1 MNAIYPGTFDPVTNG
16 HVDIAERS
24 AKIFNHLI
32 IAVIKSP
39 NKKTLFDCDERI
51 EMIIESINHIK
62 NVKVMEYSGLT
73 VNFAKKTNSE
83 VIVRGL
89 RITSDFEYES
99 EMALVNRRMEKS
111 IETVCLFSSLE
122 NQILSSSRVKE
133 IASLGANISTLV
145 PKNVCIPLL
154 TKLKND
160 NYK

>member
-24 AKIFNHLI
+24 AKIFNQLI

-39 NKKTLFDCDERI
+39 NKKTLFNCDERI
-51 EMIIESINHIK
+51 EMITKSINHIK
-62 NVKVMEYSGLT
+62 NVKVMKYSGLT

-154 TKLKND
+154 TKLKNHD
-160 NYK
+160 YK

>member
-1 MNAIYPGTFDPVTNG
+1 MHGI
-16 HVDIAERS
+16 
-24 AKIFNHLI
+24 
-32 IAVIKSP
+32 
-39 NKKTLFDCDERI
+39 RI
-51 EMIIESINHIK
+51 C
-62 NVKVMEYSGLT
+62 